1 MKTGS
6 GHQMADQIIVQYVG
20 FTAGALVR
28 EYSFVVRDESGRPRE
43 YTLTIANEA
52 FVSHRVRYQDGPNI
66 CSRRL
71 RRELAA
77 SVNHPSTTQFCIT
90 DPELAD
96 YNNHNVPKAPGYSR
110 KQEQD

>member
-1 MKTGS
+1 MG
-6 GHQMADQIIVQYVG
+6 DQIIIQYIG

-28 EYSFVVRDESGRPRE
+28 EYSFLVREESGQPRE
-43 YTLTIANEA
+43 YTVTIANEA
-52 FVSHRVRYQDGPNI
+52 FVSNRVGYQDGPNI

-77 SVNHPSTTQFCIT
+77 TVNAPSRSRFCIT

-96 YNNHNVPKAPGYSR
+96 YNNNNPKAASHSR
-110 KQEQD
+110 KQRQD

>member
-1 MKTGS
+1 
-6 GHQMADQIIVQYVG
+6 MADQILLQYVG

-28 EYSFVVRDESGRPRE
+28 EYNFVVRDEAGPRE
-43 YTLTIANEA
+43 YTVTIANEA

-66 CSRRL
+66 CSRKL

-77 SVNHPSTTQFCIT
+77 NPNDLSATQFCIT

-96 YNNHNVPKAPGYSR
+96 YKSDTAPKSVSYFR
-110 KQEQD
+110 KEQQD